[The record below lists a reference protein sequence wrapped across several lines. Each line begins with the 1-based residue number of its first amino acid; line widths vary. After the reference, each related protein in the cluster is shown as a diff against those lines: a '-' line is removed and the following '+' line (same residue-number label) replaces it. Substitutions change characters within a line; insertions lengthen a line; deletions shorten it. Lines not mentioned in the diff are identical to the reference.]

1 MSDTKRVLRNLGM
14 LLFAAGVLFG
24 TIFYG
29 AVLWSDF
36 EASFFDASI
45 RTSESI
51 PQLSCPILITS
62 RDTSRITATLENT
75 LDRPITPRVRT
86 HITDGSYIL
95 MREEES
101 APQIQP
107 GEQAQLEWPIRV
119 DDAAW
124 DRFVIARV
132 FVFPTYPIPAMS
144 GYCGVVALDLS
155 ALSGSQ
161 VVTLTLLG
169 SLLLM
174 SAGMAL
180 WVAGNRQQVANTEI
194 TAGMGLL
201 AGVTIAGVVTSII
214 GWWLLAGILLLI
226 TILVAVGLLVYVMN
240 QH

>member
-1 MSDTKRVLRNLGM
+1 MSDTKRIQRTLGTV
-14 LLFAAGVLFG
+14 LFAVGVLIG
-24 TIFYG
+24 MIFYG
-29 AVLWSDF
+29 SVLWSDF

-45 RTSESI
+45 RTQGSI
-51 PQLSCPILITS
+51 PQLSCPILITQ
-62 RDTSRITATLENT
+62 RETGQITATLENT

-101 APQIQP
+101 APKIQP
-107 GEQAQLEWPIRV
+107 GEQAQLEWAIRV
-119 DDAAW
+119 EDAAW
-124 DRFVIARV
+124 DRFVLARV

-144 GYCGVVALDLS
+144 GYCGVVALKLS
-155 ALSGSQ
+155 ALSGPQ
-161 VVTLTLLG
+161 VVTLSLLG

-174 SAGMAL
+174 GAGMAL
-180 WVAGNRQQVANTEI
+180 WVAGNRQQETNTEI